1 MNDELEPLAIEP
13 PKRGRGR
20 PKGSGKNVPRQ
31 PRALAIARQAL
42 KDAERDRET
51 TEARAK
57 HLMDELNAVRA
68 VIDKTAVEKIVER
81 TLKPIED
88 LQLIGPS
95 ELGKALG
102 RSTMMIKVDASRR
115 PLTLPPRFVIPG
127 QRKLMWRVVD
137 VREWMDALADLEK
150 DRRAAQVKFA
160 RDQGIRT
167 EAVTKFNL
175 GLRALGE
182 EATRRMYERRQAAE
196 RALQDSLDQK
206 GSK

>member
-1 MNDELEPLAIEP
+1 MVDAENPDAV

-20 PKGSGKNVPRQ
+20 PKGTGKHEPRQ
-31 PRALAIARQAL
+31 PRALAIERQAR
-42 KDAERDRET
+42 KDAELAAETADR
-51 TEARAK
+51 RAK
-57 HLMDELNAVRA
+57 HLLDELNAVRA
-68 VIDKTAVEKIVER
+68 VIDATAVAKIVDR